1 MCFPRVLEPF
11 PCVFEFVLRALA
23 LFLSL
28 VVALRKSSLA
38 HLRASVS
45 SSVLSSSA
53 SKAFRRFAAILLSS
67 SLFITPVTV
76 LAVDLPTGG
85 KVIVGT
91 ATINQPGS
99 NQLLINQASQNAIL
113 EFDTFSIGKDGHV
126 HFANGNGSTLNRVT
140 GGYQSQID
148 GRLSAT
154 GSLLLIN
161 PNGVIVGRNG
171 TIDTGGSFLASTRD
185 ITNQDFLDGGDNTFF
200 GDSDAAVINLGK
212 VSSLGGDITLLAH
225 KVVNDGTLEAHNGN
239 VGLASGVEILLRDN
253 DHADGRIL
261 VKAGKSGGSVTHSG
275 AIKAASAELRAH
287 SGHVYALAQNRKGTI
302 QVTGAKKS
310 GGRVFLTANGGK
322 VVTNQKITAKRRVVN
337 KTTQKTTYQGGDVFI
352 NADIVDVAGL
362 IDVSGDLGGNIDIGA
377 KSSITLDNATL
388 DASGIGDGGRI
399 RVGGEYQGGNG
410 LQIDEVQNTDK
421 LLITETSLLDASS
434 EQGDGGTVIAW
445 GTDTLGFH
453 GTIDTMGG
461 DNGFAEVSTKGVGI
475 IDGTIK
481 SGDVLFDPVDVC
493 VTLGTQTCGG
503 LTDPSTIQTS
513 TILGVLNLGGTFT
526 INTSAPDVDGDGTSD
541 GGILGGTGK
550 VSFANTNINVNNTTN
565 NTTGTF
571 IIEAADT
578 INTGNTVF
586 GITAGS
592 NTGANYE
599 FYAGSA
605 LGTTGSPVASAD
617 IILEQQNF
625 STGGGYVIFDAAD
638 DVLIGDPLI
647 TNGGDVTLIARG
659 GDAGSTITIGNI
671 AGNAADDYIDTTD
684 SSGNAGAVT
693 LQADNFA
700 ISSNATSDPIINANG
715 IGGIVTFKQ
724 TTSGREIDLGTI
736 DASKLSITA
745 ADLDRIAAE
754 TLVIGDANSGAI
766 TVSSAL
772 NLSNLGALTLTSG
785 GDITFSSTIDGAFDL
800 TANTSGNT
808 LFDGDIGGTT
818 RIGNLTTDAAGTTTL
833 QTLTLQNEGAIN
845 FNDAVTGVGGI
856 IITANQS
863 ADATTFASTVDGG
876 DWIINEPTAL
886 TFGGAVGSNTALTNL
901 QIVSTN
907 GDVNINGGSITTN
920 GLLRLRGN
928 LLFDSASDT
937 TTLESVGGNEI
948 LLGHSAGNTI
958 RSAVDGE
965 ESLVVN
971 TSGATVINGV
981 VGDNNQR
988 FDSITTDAAGST
1000 TLNGG
1005 SLTLSGN
1012 TLTFNDAVTLGA
1024 NTTITDAGD
1033 ISFNNTVD
1041 GAFDLTVNSGGTALF
1056 GGAVGGTTQLTSL
1069 DVIANIIQNDAGITT
1084 NGGDI
1089 TFTADDMVLT
1099 STVNAAGGIV
1109 TLAELTAG
1117 QEIDLGT
1124 NTAGKL
1130 GLTNAELSGV
1140 TGNVVR
1146 VGSSDAGDITVSS
1159 SIALSDIST
1168 LSLITGDA
1176 ITDTNTSGIDISVS
1190 NLALQAVNG
1199 IADRSGN
1206 PILETDVDVIAAR
1219 NTTDGAISIV
1229 ETFAGGDLTVGTV
1242 DGVVGIRNEANSG
1255 PVRLSQIETNNGD
1268 LTINNDIFNNRGDLL
1283 IVAQHAGNGDRTL
1296 TNNAAITANNRQIT
1310 VRANNMDLASGTIN
1324 AGTGRVILSG
1334 ELAGTKIDLGG
1345 ADAAGVLGLTDAEI
1359 DTVTAGILQIGSSNA
1374 GDINVSGTI
1383 TPANVDVLSLQTA
1396 GSITSSNVSSTD
1408 ISIADLALRAGTGID
1423 LSTRISG
1430 LAFENADGIVEINN
1444 SVDLT
1449 IASIDGLTS
1458 SSNDGTATNAFGR
1471 STEIN
1476 NLTGNLTFAVDVH
1489 SAGTASYNADGQT
1502 VNVNANTTISSDD
1515 QLEILATTINLAGDL
1530 DAANGLIQGT
1540 ASTVNVFN
1548 GAEIQDAV
1556 DVGTIGTD
1564 INVAAGTFASFTAD
1578 QAEQTISGVGNNTI
1592 VNTGSPA
1599 ITIAADGVT
1608 VENMLLQD
1616 ALAPISLDDHG
1627 ILLDGTVAGSPNLTG
1642 IVINN
1647 ITFNNL
1653 QDGVRAEG
1661 DIGNGDTTSVDVT
1674 IKDSTMGTIAGRG
1687 VHFVDTLDAAN
1698 ILIGGATLADANF
1711 IDATDDAV
1719 LANDLINGTVFSI
1732 TNNSTFYGG
1741 GDGVEFAGA
1750 ISGGSNV
1757 VISGNQYIEGIGS
1770 TADEDNLGDG
1780 IVFRGPISG
1789 ALTSILIEDSIQIQ
1803 GLDRGIN
1810 FASSGTGGP
1819 ATIDDASITISGNQV
1834 IRGNDLD
1841 GILFNADITNANIT
1855 IGGATA
1861 ADGNLLID
1869 GEDEAIDIQNIN
1881 GGSVIIANNVLVQGQ
1896 TGNGIEIEGPV
1907 SNGADVD
1914 ISQNAIEAAEDGI
1927 IFDETVIDSIVAIS
1941 QNDIVGDDEGIEFN
1955 ELVRRSTVRIDTN
1968 DQVVGTNGQ
1977 GILFDDL
1984 IRNSDIT
1991 IGGAT
1996 GALGNTLISGGDDA
2010 IEAQQIRNS
2019 RFNVA
2024 NNETITGDDEA
2035 IDINGRVR
2043 NGSIVNIVGNTEIIG
2058 DDSAIKFSAQA
2069 RSGSEINIAGNGL
2082 IDGLGD
2088 AGIIFEGAVRD
2099 STVNIGATASD
2110 LDIDGTSVGFGQ
2122 NDEIIGAIDGIAT
2135 TTIRDSSFNVVD
2147 NGAIT
2152 GGEDGIFIGNVRNSN
2167 VEISDNDFI
2176 FGGFIGSGIQFVGN
2190 VFEGSNVD
2198 ILNNGFAAGLGAGIF
2213 FGDITDI
2220 GGTRIDD
2227 SNVEISGNTGIGG
2240 VLGGIM
2246 FASELVNDADVLI
2259 SDNDFTLG
2267 ALFGIDFMSNIEDS
2281 DVEISDNGL
2290 IGALGNGIQIG
2301 SILNPGSTTIGRS
2314 NISILGNDTIIGL
2327 LGNGI
2332 HVTSIVNGATEILIN
2347 GNENITGGQDGIR
2360 FENAIDSSFVEISDN
2375 TRIVGEE
2382 NGITFA
2388 DDISAEGT
2396 VSIIRNERIRGRNN
2410 DGILFDG
2417 EIDTTIVTIS
2427 ENERIIGD
2435 RDGIHFDEVI
2445 SNSFVTIGEQ
2455 PFRQLGGNGLIRGGQ
2470 DGIDISEVVDTSLT
2484 IVGNRRI
2491 QGVDENAIEFDDD
2504 AQEAISGRSR
2514 VVIDQNRRI
2523 DGGAQGNGI
2532 VVKSDIAD
2540 NSTFDVTRNR
2550 VISGGLDGIA
2560 FEGDIK
2566 DDVDVLIDLNR
2577 RINGG
2582 SQSNGIVA
2590 EEGLS
2595 DNANFQVTRN
2605 REITG
2610 GQNGIAFNG
2619 QIKDDTTLVIDRNGR
2634 ASQNGSGYDGS
2645 DPVNDTFAVTRTVA
2659 GDTGSA
2665 IFFGDG
2671 ILNNAD
2677 VSISQNMLTNGNN
2690 GITFNS
2696 VSTSQVAKVHNNF
2709 IGQNKG
2715 AGILLNGDVLT
2726 ELEVFQNYISENAA
2740 GGIVIN
2746 GLANIGSG
2754 NVQVNQNFVPGNG
2767 FDLGNGGFAI
2777 EHLGTGQ
2784 INIEG
2789 NWWGTDLFVDINAM
2803 LVGAPVPT
2811 LILKTGDDSNI
2822 ELLLGATAFDP
2833 FAFQGGEL
2841 VEPTRPTS
2849 DNPIT
2854 PTGSPDFTN
2863 VSCEISLDEDDLD
2876 VEERIED
2883 ENRIEARCTEDSPEV
2898 SELSLLIRQ

>member
-1 MCFPRVLEPF
+1 
-11 PCVFEFVLRALA
+11 
-23 LFLSL
+23 
-28 VVALRKSSLA
+28 
-38 HLRASVS
+38 
-45 SSVLSSSA
+45 
-53 SKAFRRFAAILLSS
+53 LLSS

-85 KVIVGT
+85 KVIVGS
-91 ATINQPGS
+91 ATINQSGT

-113 EFDTFSIGKDGHV
+113 EFDTFSIGKEGHV
-126 HFANGNGSTLNRVT
+126 HFSNGSGSTLNRVV

-161 PNGVIVGRNG
+161 PNGVIVGRDG
-171 TIDTGGSFLASTRD
+171 SIDTGGSFLASTRD
-185 ITNQDFLDGGDNTFF
+185 ITNEDFLDGGDNTFF

-225 KVVNDGTLEAHNGN
+225 KVVNDGTLEAVNGN

-322 VVTNQKITAKRRVVN
+322 VVTNQKITAKRRLVN

-377 KSSITLDNATL
+377 KTSITLDNATL
-388 DASGIGDGGRI
+388 DASGVGDGGRI
-399 RVGGEYQGGNG
+399 RVGGEFRGGQG
-410 LQIDEVQNTDK
+410 LQIDEVQNTDN

-445 GTDTLGFH
+445 SDGDTTFKGD
-453 GTIDTMGG
+453 IDVSGYANG
-461 DNGFAEVSTKGVGI
+461 GFAEVSGHNLELGGSVYLGGLTG
-475 IDGTIK
+475 DNGT
-481 SGDVLFDPVDVC
+481 VLFDPAVYNVDATEVA
-493 VTLGTQTCGG
+493 TL
-503 LTDPSTIQTS
+503 LTSLASGNVVIEADNEI
-513 TILGVLNLGGTFT
+513 
-526 INTSAPDVDGDGTSD
+526 
-541 GGILGGTGK
+541 
-550 VSFANTNINVNNTTN
+550 NINAAIDASAQGNSNTLTFQDENGSDVIITTN
-565 NTTGTF
+565 
-571 IIEAADT
+571 AD
-578 INTGNTVF
+578 
-586 GITAGS
+586 ITM
-592 NTGANYE
+592 GANQ
-599 FYAGSA
+599 
-605 LGTTGSPVASAD
+605 D
-617 IILEQQNF
+617 
-625 STGGGYVIFDAAD
+625 VIFDGAV
-638 DVLIGDPLI
+638 VLGTDTTI
-647 TNGGDVTLIARG
+647 TANDVTFNSTVDG
-659 GDAGSTITIGNI
+659 GFGLTV
-671 AGNAADDYIDTTD
+671 NAD
-684 SSGNAGAVT
+684 
-693 LQADNFA
+693 
-700 ISSNATSDPIINANG
+700 
-715 IGGIVTFKQ
+715 
-724 TTSGREIDLGTI
+724 
-736 DASKLSITA
+736 
-745 ADLDRIAAE
+745 
-754 TLVIGDANSGAI
+754 
-766 TVSSAL
+766 
-772 NLSNLGALTLTSG
+772 
-785 GDITFSSTIDGAFDL
+785 
-800 TANTSGNT
+800 
-808 LFDGDIGGTT
+808 GTT
-818 RIGNLTTDAAGTTTL
+818 TFNGEIGETTRLASLTTDAAGTTIFDVV
-833 QTLTLQNEGAIN
+833 GATDTIAN
-845 FNDAVTGVGGI
+845 FRF
-856 IITANQS
+856 S
-863 ADATTFASTVDGG
+863 
-876 DWIINEPTAL
+876 
-886 TFGGAVGSNTALTNL
+886 
-901 QIVSTN
+901 
-907 GDVNINGGSITTN
+907 GDVNINDNFESK
-920 GLLRLRGN
+920 GN
-928 LLFDSASDT
+928 NVT
-937 TTLESVGGNEI
+937 WNVGGNATFDGTLTATTDNI
-948 LLGHSAGNTI
+948 INVNGDLTFNGAASFKGLQTGGGGDVYINGGSVTATDFGAFFSNDVIIGADTTI
-958 RSAVDGE
+958 TAANNGIRLRRSINSAVDNTYTLTLNTPGE
-965 ESLVVN
+965 TLF
-971 TSGATVINGV
+971 SGSTAATGAKLN
-981 VGDNNQR
+981 
-988 FDSITTDAAGST
+988 SIITDAAGST
-1000 TLNGG
+1000 I
-1005 SLTLSGN
+1005 LSGN
-1012 TLTFNDAVTLGA
+1012 MALATNSLIINDAAKVRSDATLSNTGDITFNSTIDNDDVNNNGVT
-1024 NTTITDAGD
+1024 D
-1033 ISFNNTVD
+1033 IYS
-1041 GAFDLTVNSGGTALF
+1041 LTVNSGGSLLF
-1056 GGAVGGTTQLTSL
+1056 GGAVGGTDPLASLTAS
-1069 DVIANIIQNDAGITT
+1069 ANVIQNNAAITT

-1089 TFTADDMVLT
+1089 TFTADDMVLN

-1124 NTAGKL
+1124 DTAGKL
-1130 GLTNAELSGV
+1130 GLTDTELNRV
-1140 TGNVVR
+1140 TGGVVR

-1159 SIALSDIST
+1159 RIELSDIST
-1168 LSLITGDA
+1168 LSLITGNS
-1176 ITDTNTSGIDISVS
+1176 ITDGNTGIDLVVK
-1190 NLALQAVNG
+1190 NLALQAVSG
-1199 IADRSGN
+1199 IGSSTV
-1206 PILETDVDVIAAR
+1206 LETDVETIAAY
-1219 NTTDGAISIV
+1219 NSGSGSIHIV
-1229 ETFAGGDLTVGTV
+1229 ENGFRAGPNMTVTGGDLTVGTV
-1242 DGVVGIRNEANSG
+1242 DGVVGVKNDATSLFAGANS
-1255 PVRLSQIETNNGD
+1255 VSVETNNGD
-1268 LTINNDIFNNRGDLL
+1268 LTLDNDIVAARNNIFMVAQENRGGDKTL
-1283 IVAQHAGNGDRTL
+1283 I
-1296 TNNAAITANNRQIT
+1296 NNAAVTALNGDILAQ
-1310 VRANNMDLASGTIN
+1310 ANNMNLASGTID
-1324 AGTGRVILSG
+1324 AGTNRVTLSG
-1334 ELAGTKIDLGG
+1334 QLAGTKIDLGG

-1359 DTVTAGILQIGSSNA
+1359 DTVTAGILQIGSSSA
-1374 GDINVSGTI
+1374 GDINFSDTI
-1383 TPANVDVLSLQTA
+1383 TPANVDVLSLETG

-1408 ISIADLALRAGTGID
+1408 ISVADLALRAGTGID
-1423 LSTRISG
+1423 LSTRVSG

-1458 SSNDGTATNAFGR
+1458 SSNAGTATNAFGR
-1471 STEIN
+1471 STDIN

-1489 SAGTASYNADGQT
+1489 SAGSASYNADGQT
-1502 VNVNANTTISSDD
+1502 INVNTGTTISSDD
-1515 QLEILATTINLAGDL
+1515 QLEILAATINLAGDL
-1530 DAANGLIQGT
+1530 DAANGIIQGT
-1540 ASTVNVFN
+1540 ASTIKVSN

-1564 INVAAGTFASFTAD
+1564 IDVAAGTFASFIAD
-1578 QAEQTISGVGNNTI
+1578 QKNQTISGVGNNTI
-1592 VNTGSPA
+1592 VNTSSPA
-1599 ITIAADGVT
+1599 VTIAADGLT

-1616 ALAPISLDDHG
+1616 AVAPLLSDDHG
-1627 ILLDGTVAGSPNLTG
+1627 ILLDGTSSPNLTG

-1661 DIGNGDTTSVDVT
+1661 VIGDGDTTSVDVT

-1687 VHFVDTLDAAN
+1687 IHFVDTLDAAN
-1698 ILIGGATLADANF
+1698 ILIGGATVADANF
-1711 IDATDDAV
+1711 IDASDDAV
-1719 LANDLINGTVFSI
+1719 FANDLINGTIFSI

-1757 VISGNQYIEGIGS
+1757 IISGNQYIEGIGS
-1770 TADEDNLGDG
+1770 SADEDNLGDG

-1789 ALTSILIEDSIQIQ
+1789 AQTSILIEDSIQIQ

-1810 FASSGTGGP
+1810 FASASAAGGP

-1869 GEDEAIDIQNIN
+1869 GEDEAIDIQNIS
-1881 GGSVIIANNVLVQGQ
+1881 GGSVTIANNGLVQGQ

-1907 SNGADVD
+1907 NNGANVN
-1914 ISQNAIEAAEDGI
+1914 ISQNGIEAAEDGI
-1927 IFDETVIDSIVAIS
+1927 IFDGTVIDSTVAIS

-2019 RFNVA
+2019 RFNIA

-2058 DDSAIKFSAQA
+2058 DDSAIKFSAQT
-2069 RSGSEINIAGNGL
+2069 RSGSEINIAGNEL
-2082 IDGLGD
+2082 IDGQGD
-2088 AGIIFEGAVRD
+2088 AGIVFEAAVRD
-2099 STVNIGATASD
+2099 STVNIGATTSD

-2122 NDEIIGAIDGIAT
+2122 NDEIIGAVDGIAAA
-2135 TTIRDSSFNVVD
+2135 TIRDSSFNVAD

-2152 GGEDGIFIGNVRNSN
+2152 GGEDGIFIGNVRNSD

-2190 VFEGSNVD
+2190 VFEGSNVN

-2227 SNVEISGNTGIGG
+2227 SNVEISENTGIGG

-2281 DVEISDNGL
+2281 DVEISDNGV

-2314 NISILGNDTIIGL
+2314 NISILDNDTIVGL

-2332 HVTSIVNGATEILIN
+2332 HVTSIVNGATEILIG
-2347 GNENITGGQDGIR
+2347 GNEDITGGQDGIR

-2455 PFRQLGGNGLIRGGQ
+2455 PFRQLAGNGLIRGGQ

-2484 IVGNRRI
+2484 IVGNSRI
-2491 QGVDENAIEFDDD
+2491 QGVDENGIEFDDD
-2504 AQEAISGRSR
+2504 AQEAISGRSS

-2523 DGGAQGNGI
+2523 NGGAQGNGI

-2550 VISGGLDGIA
+2550 QITGGLDGIA
-2560 FEGDIK
+2560 FEGDVK
-2566 DDVDVLIDLNR
+2566 DDTNVVIDRNR

-2582 SQSNGIVA
+2582 AQNNGIVA
-2590 EEGLS
+2590 QGDLS
-2595 DNANFQVTRN
+2595 DNAAFEVTRN

-2610 GQNGIAFNG
+2610 GLNGIAFNG

-2645 DPVNDTFAVTRTVA
+2645 DPVNDTFNVTRTVS
-2659 GDTGSA
+2659 GDTGAA
-2665 IFFGDG
+2665 IFFEDS
-2671 ILNNAD
+2671 ISDNAN
-2677 VSISQNMLTNGNN
+2677 VSISRNMLTNGND
-2690 GITFNS
+2690 GIVFNTI
-2696 VSTSQVAKVHNNF
+2696 STSQVTKVHNNF
-2709 IGQNKG
+2709 IGQNEG
-2715 AGILLNGDVLT
+2715 AGIQLNGDVST
-2726 ELEVFQNYISENAA
+2726 EIEIFQNYITENAK
-2740 GGIVIN
+2740 GGVLIS
-2746 GLANIGSG
+2746 GLPNIGSG
-2754 NVQVNQNFVPGNG
+2754 NVQVNQNFIPGNG

-2777 EHLGTGQ
+2777 EHLGTGD

-2811 LILKTGDDSNI
+2811 LILETGVDSNI

-2833 FAFQGGEL
+2833 FAFQGGDL

-2863 VSCEISLDEDDLD
+2863 VSCEIALDENDFD
-2876 VEERIED
+2876 EEELIED
-2883 ENRIEARCTEDSPEV
+2883 ENRIEARCTEDGLEV